1 MYYLKTNDLEQLR
14 KYGFKLGKEWNDYT
28 RFICNEPEYEDF
40 WLVSTDEDDPD
51 EIFYSEYNIVH
62 WYIHVQPVNFEDIEY
77 KYRLWID
84 GAPASTYHIDNADME
99 EAYTAIFNMI
109 NDGLIVDV
117 KV

>member
-14 KYGFKLGKEWNDYT
+14 KYGFKLGKEWPEYY
-28 RFICNEPEYEDF
+28 RWVCNEPEYEQF
-40 WLVSTDEDDPD
+40 WLVSTKNNKIYYAEEDLPL
-51 EIFYSEYNIVH
+51 
-62 WYIHVQPVNFEDIEY
+62 WTIHVQPVNFKDIEY

-84 GAPASTYHIDNADME
+84 GVPASTYHIDNADME

-117 KV
+117 KK